1 MTFSA
6 DLPMYD
12 LPEMANANAGFL
24 RVLRELMIGHG
35 VEVGTCPPDDV
46 TCHDPER
53 LSHKVIFTQM
63 CGYPLFKECRDQ
75 GHVLATPRYAMA
87 GCDGPYH
94 RSFFIVRVDDRAER
108 LDDLRGR
115 VFGCNSLRSNT
126 GMNLPRLSIAQIADR
141 KRFFSS
147 VVVTGGHLQS
157 LEQLHA
163 GSVDLCAIDCVTW
176 GFLERF
182 RPGLTGRGRIL
193 AETAPS
199 PSLPFVTASAT
210 SQQARAALR
219 LALDEIF
226 AATRYIDM
234 RAALAMRGIVHLDD
248 AAYVQLLDYE
258 RQAEALGYPV
268 LE

>member
-12 LPEMANANAGFL
+12 LPELADANAKFL
-24 RVLRELMIGHG
+24 RVLRERLIGYG
-35 VEVGTCPPDDV
+35 VEVGACPSADAIRR
-46 TCHDPER
+46 DPER
-53 LSHKVIFTQM
+53 LGRDVIFTQM

-75 GHVLATPRYAMA
+75 GHVLATPCYGLA

-94 RSFFIVRVDDRAER
+94 RSFFIVRADEPAAR

-126 GMNLPRLSIAQIADR
+126 GMNLPRLSLARIADR
-141 KRFFSS
+141 TRFFSR

-157 LEQLHA
+157 LEQLCL
-163 GSVDLCAIDCVTW
+163 GSIDLCAIDCVTW
-176 GFLERF
+176 GFFERF
-182 RPGLTGRGRIL
+182 RPGLTARGRIL

-210 SQQARAALR
+210 SQRARAALR

-226 AATRYIDM
+226 AEPRYVDM
-234 RAALAMRGIVHLDD
+234 RAALAIQGVAYLGD
-248 AAYVQLLDYE
+248 AAYEQLLDYE

-268 LE
+268 LQ